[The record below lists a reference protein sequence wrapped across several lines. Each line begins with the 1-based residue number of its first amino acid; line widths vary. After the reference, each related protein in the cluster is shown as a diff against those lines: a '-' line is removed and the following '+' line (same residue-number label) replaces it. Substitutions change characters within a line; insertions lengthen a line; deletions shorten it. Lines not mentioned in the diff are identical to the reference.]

1 MEMIK
6 AENLVKVYGK
16 GENTVAAVNDI
27 SITIKAGE
35 FVSIIGPSGSG
46 KSTLLHMLGGLDKP
60 TSGSININNANIYKL
75 PEKELS
81 VFRRRHFGFVFQL
94 YNLVPV
100 LTVEENITLP
110 LLLDNRPVD
119 KEYIEELLN
128 MLGLSDRRRHLP
140 NQLSGGQQQRVAI
153 GRALAN
159 KPSILFADEPTGNLD
174 TATGIEVMNLLQMS
188 IKKYHQ
194 SLVMITHDAKIADYA
209 NRIIEIGDGKI
220 KQDRVV
226 KA

>member
-60 TSGSININNANIYKL
+60 TSGSININNANLYKL

-81 VFRRRHFGFVFQL
+81 VFRRRRFGFVFQL

-174 TATGIEVMNLLQMS
+174 TSTGIEVMNLLQMS
-188 IKKYHQ
+188 VKKYHQ

>member
-60 TSGSININNANIYKL
+60 TLGSININNANIYEL

-174 TATGIEVMNLLQMS
+174 TSTGIEVMNLLQMS

-194 SLVMITHDAKIADYA
+194 SLVMITHDAKIADFA

-220 KQDRVV
+220 RQDRVV